1 MPTSSLAHHHPL
13 AWAAYPSLVTAVI
26 AIPFI
31 PSATLAVV
39 SAMVAFAVA
48 FALLAS
54 SNPQLVNTRVTL

>member
-13 AWAAYPSLVTAVI
+13 AWAAYPNLVTAVI

-39 SAMVAFAVA
+39 AALVA